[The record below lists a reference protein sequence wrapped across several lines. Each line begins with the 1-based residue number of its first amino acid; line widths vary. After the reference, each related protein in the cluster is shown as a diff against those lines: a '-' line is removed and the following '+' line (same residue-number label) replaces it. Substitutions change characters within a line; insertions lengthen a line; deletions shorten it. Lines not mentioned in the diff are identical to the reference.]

1 MRRSARGPV
10 LFAAAI
16 AVLLASACTGGGSA
30 PRGATTTLGVTERD
44 FHISGPSHMPEGD
57 VVLSVHND
65 GPDAHELIVVRTNAP
80 GLPLRA
86 DGVTVDENAL
96 SSGIVGLLEPADAG
110 ATRIL
115 RLHLA
120 PGRYEF
126 FCNMYGHYLGGM
138 HHVLV
143 VR

>member
-1 MRRSARGPV
+1 
-10 LFAAAI
+10 
-16 AVLLASACTGGGSA
+16 
-30 PRGATTTLGVTERD
+30 VTERD
-44 FHISGPSHMPEGD
+44 FHISGPSHAAAGD

-65 GPDAHELIVVRTNAP
+65 GPESHELIVVRTNAP

-96 SSGIVGLLEPADAG
+96 GSGIVGTLEPANAG
-110 ATRIL
+110 ATRVL

-138 HHVLV
+138 HHILV